1 MHLVIACAAELAQF
15 VLATPPLSCAVI
27 VRVCWLYEFHL
38 RAERAIETRS
48 LAAFVLRVAWAL
60 LLLPIVGTT
69 CARWY
74 GASAWAARAPLCA
87 AAAATPG
94 ARGPLRAARRLLR
107 LLRRLARVI
116 SRRPPPCAPPPP
128 PAGLAAVVDWFEK
141 DVTRCF
147 AVLRA
152 AVAVA
157 RAGGGARRRGAKTTP
172 GPS

>member
-1 MHLVIACAAELAQF
+1 MRRGSSVERGSCCLQRAQCFCVALATTCSNASSAVDAAATIDAMHLVIACAAELAQF

-74 GASAWAARAPLCA
+74 GASAWACLLYTSPSPRDQ
-87 AAAATPG
+87 
-94 ARGPLRAARRLLR
+94 RG
-107 LLRRLARVI
+107 
-116 SRRPPPCAPPPP
+116 SRM
-128 PAGLAAVVDWFEK
+128 
-141 DVTRCF
+141 
-147 AVLRA
+147 
-152 AVAVA
+152 
-157 RAGGGARRRGAKTTP
+157 
-172 GPS
+172 PSSA